1 MTRKTYLKKMRQ
13 LMVVCNQYNKEN
25 GHPERC
31 ISRIAPISKPE
42 LNHVCQVGFYKG
54 QVLNSYDLVWAM
66 VVDSLSYKGS
76 YFADKLVS
84 RRYNRDLRKENES

>member
-31 ISRIAPISKPE
+31 ISRITPVSNPE
-42 LNHVCQVGFYKG
+42 FNRICQVGFYKG
-54 QVLNSYDLVWAM
+54 QVINSYDLSWA
-66 VVDSLSYKGS
+66 VLVDLLSYKGS